1 VHQQSVDRVG
11 SSQPRPDGRCDIT
24 LDFVHLGATDSVA
37 ALAALLEPA
46 IWLLQLCAWM
56 MDKLL
61 RDDAAVQVTGICV
74 ASATGSAKM
83 ELI

>member
-1 VHQQSVDRVG
+1 
-11 SSQPRPDGRCDIT
+11 
-24 LDFVHLGATDSVA
+24 
-37 ALAALLEPA
+37 
-46 IWLLQLCAWM
+46 M